1 MTVVLDAGAL
11 IAIDRRDRT
20 VGAMLR
26 LLQRDAVPLVT
37 SGAVVAQAWRDPRR
51 QANLA
56 RLLTGV
62 HVAALDEGAGRRVGE
77 LLRANNTTDL
87 VDAHVS
93 LLVHN
98 QDRVLTSDENDIRA
112 LLRTRRV
119 NAVIV
124 RV

>member
-1 MTVVLDAGAL
+1 MTAVLDAGAL
-11 IAIDRRDRT
+11 IAIDKRDRA

-26 LLQRDAVPLVT
+26 VLQRDGVPIVT

-51 QANLA
+51 QVNLA

-62 HVAALDEGAGRRVGE
+62 DIAALDDVAAKKVGE
-77 LLRANNTTDL
+77 LLRANGTSDL
-87 VDAHVS
+87 ADAHLS
-93 LLVHN
+93 LLVQQ
-98 QDRVLTSDENDIRA
+98 QDRVLTSDEDDIKA

-119 NAVIV
+119 KAVIV

>member
-1 MTVVLDAGAL
+1 MTAVLDAGAL

-62 HVAALDEGAGRRVGE
+62 HVAPLDEDAGKRVGE
-77 LLRANNTTDL
+77 LLRANQTTDL
-87 VDAHVS
+87 ADAHLS
-93 LLVHN
+93 LLAHN
-98 QDRVLTSDENDIRA
+98 DDRILTSDEDDIRA
-112 LLRTRRV
+112 LMRTRRV
-119 NAVIV
+119 RAVIV

>member
-1 MTVVLDAGAL
+1 MNTVLDAGAL

-62 HVAALDEGAGRRVGE
+62 HVAALDDAAGRQVGE
-77 LLRANNTTDL
+77 LLRANRTTD
-87 VDAHVS
+87 VADAHLS
-93 LLVHN
+93 LLVRD
-98 QDRVLTSDENDIRA
+98 QDRVLTSDDDDVRA

-119 NAVIV
+119 SAVIV
-124 RV
+124 HV

>member
-11 IAIDRRDRT
+11 IAIDRRNRT

-62 HVAALDEGAGRRVGE
+62 HVAALDEAAGRRVGE

-87 VDAHVS
+87 ADAHVS

-98 QDRVLTSDENDIRA
+98 QDRVLTSDDDDIRT